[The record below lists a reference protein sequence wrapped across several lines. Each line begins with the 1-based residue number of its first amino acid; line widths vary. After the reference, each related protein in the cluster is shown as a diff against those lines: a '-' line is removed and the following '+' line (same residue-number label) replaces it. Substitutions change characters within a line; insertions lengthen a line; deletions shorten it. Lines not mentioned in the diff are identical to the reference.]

1 MNSNRIIPESELR
14 TKAEAAD
21 AAGKAFCA
29 SCYCADL
36 ACCGYFDECGYEVEF
51 ARLLGRTPITERRSA
66 TVPLESRTDPDK
78 TRDESGSA
86 Q

>member
-14 TKAEAAD
+14 AKAEAAD

-29 SCYCADL
+29 SCYRADL

-51 ARLLGRTPITERRSA
+51 TRLLGRTPKTEKKQDRSPED
-66 TVPLESRTDPDK
+66 V
-78 TRDESGSA
+78 
-86 Q
+86 